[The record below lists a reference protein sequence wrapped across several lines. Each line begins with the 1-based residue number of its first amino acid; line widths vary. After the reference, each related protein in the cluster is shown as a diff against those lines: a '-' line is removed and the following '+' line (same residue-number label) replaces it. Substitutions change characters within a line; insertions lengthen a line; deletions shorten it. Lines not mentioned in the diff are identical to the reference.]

1 MINREEMEQL
11 ITEATAGNSKA
22 LETVLQNVQNLI
34 FNLSLRMLGTV
45 PDAEDATQDILVRIM
60 TNLTSF
66 RNESNFNTWV
76 YRLATNYLIDY
87 KKSMFVHYPLDFD
100 YYSNDIKSGYVE
112 NSDDLL
118 MGISKEK
125 LGKELKL
132 SCTNVMLQCLD
143 PLTRCIF
150 ILGTMFKIDSRI
162 AGDILGITPENYRQ
176 KLSRARKK
184 VADFLSYHCG
194 LTETGFCSCEK
205 RIGYAIKHNRI
216 SPSKLKYT
224 NLEELN
230 QDTLIGY
237 TEIMESIDEISEV
250 FSELPM
256 YHSPVSAK
264 KFIKNLLQLPQIEKI
279 REFHTMEDSYD

>member
-1 MINREEMEQL
+1 MNKEEMEQL
-11 ITEATAGNSKA
+11 ITEATTGNSQA
-22 LETVLQNVQNLI
+22 LETILKSVQNLI

-66 RNESNFNTWV
+66 RKESNFKTWV

-87 KKSMFVHYPLDFD
+87 KKSMFAHYPLDFD
-100 YYSNDIKSGYVE
+100 YYSNDIKSGYIE

-118 MGISKEK
+118 MGVNKDK
-125 LGKELKL
+125 LEKELKQ

-143 PLTRCIF
+143 PPTRCIF

-162 AGDILGITPENYRQ
+162 AGDILDMTPDNYRQ

-184 VADFLSYHCG
+184 VAGFLSYHCG

-216 SPSKLKYT
+216 SPKKLRYV
-224 NLEELN
+224 NLEEMN
-230 QDTLIGY
+230 QDTLIDY

-256 YHSPVSAK
+256 YRSPVSAK
-264 KFIKNLLQLPQIEKI
+264 KFIKRLLQSPRIEKI
-279 REFHTMEDSYD
+279 REFQMMEDSYD